1 MLEWIRS
8 YLTNRNQAVW
18 IDHVIS
24 DFLQTDIGVPQGSN
38 LGPLFFS
45 IYFNDLL
52 YSLDCDIENYADDTS
67 ISASGKSIEDIGMKL
82 SGSCEIICQWM
93 RKNML
98 KLNAQKTHIL
108 TVGTSQKLRALVNKV
123 QVSIDGFLVKQNTN
137 NHKLLLG
144 CQIDSNLKWQSHVNQ
159 MKLKLKMRLSALI
172 RLRFIASFRV
182 KKFIADG
189 IFNSVLVYCLPL
201 LRVVMLT

>member
-1 MLEWIRS
+1 
-8 YLTNRNQAVW
+8 
-18 IDHVIS
+18 
-24 DFLQTDIGVPQGSN
+24 
-38 LGPLFFS
+38 
-45 IYFNDLL
+45 
-52 YSLDCDIENYADDTS
+52 
-67 ISASGKSIEDIGMKL
+67 
-82 SGSCEIICQWM
+82 
-93 RKNML
+93 ML

-123 QVSIDGFLVKQNTN
+123 QVSIDGFLVKQDTDS
-137 NHKLLLG
+137 HELLLG

-201 LRVVMLT
+201 FGGL